1 MIIGKLKVYQIT
13 EFIVLGAALPL
24 SYIVLKYTSLPLYSV
39 FIIMAIV
46 EFINF
51 FIILYIAKR
60 IGRFDLEH
68 YVKKVF
74 VPFFY
79 TFFCMC
85 FCSYLINIIY
95 NSYEYTAYYCILPI
109 LINVLC
115 FCGISLMFGFNLEE
129 RKALKRI
136 ILRK

>member
-1 MIIGKLKVYQIT
+1 MNV
-13 EFIVLGAALPL
+13 P
-24 SYIVLKYTSLPLYSV
+24 
-39 FIIMAIV
+39 IIMAIV

-60 IGRFDLEH
+60 IGRFDLEL

>member
-51 FIILYIAKR
+51 SLFFI
-60 IGRFDLEH
+60 
-68 YVKKVF
+68 
-74 VPFFY
+74 
-79 TFFCMC
+79 
-85 FCSYLINIIY
+85 
-95 NSYEYTAYYCILPI
+95 
-109 LINVLC
+109 
-115 FCGISLMFGFNLEE
+115 
-129 RKALKRI
+129 
-136 ILRK
+136 